1 MNQSLNKAIELHKAG
16 KFEKA
21 KKIYKQELIKNPQN
35 FETINLLSI
44 IYLQEKNYEKAIAL
58 INKAITINS
67 NHHALYNNLGVIY
80 KEIESYELAIKNF
93 KKAIEININYAEA
106 HNNLA
111 IIYQILKKYD
121 DALNQYGISIKLN
134 PDNPE
139 TYYNIGILFY
149 KKNNF
154 KNAIKNFKRSIELNP
169 NHLGSLKN
177 RASAYAFDNEYLL
190 SNEDYNQLKLLEP
203 KNKDMYESLIFFNN
217 NKICQWTNYND
228 DLKKIERN
236 IINNKTNNDY
246 INPWKLLLYAD
257 KINIIKKNTENY
269 NKQFNINKIRKN
281 TFNYF
286 NKEKILIAYY
296 SADFRRHAV
305 SHLIANVLENHNKNK
320 FEVFGFH
327 FSPSKDDDMSTR
339 VSKSFNKF
347 FDVRTWTDS
356 QIIEK
361 SKNLEVDIAID
372 LMGHTFGNR
381 LNIFTKRI
389 APLQVN
395 YLGNPGSVGRFMDYL
410 IADNNLI
417 LKKNEKFYSEKIIYM
432 PDCYQPHDTNKK
444 INKNYDKKKYNLPEG
459 KFIYCCLNG
468 TYKITPK
475 IFDCWMNILTRTNNT
490 VLCLLESNN
499 LSKKNILNEAR
510 KRNVNKDRI
519 IFTPLVDYE
528 NIFQRF
534 NYCDLFLDTFPYGAH
549 TTANEALSSGL
560 PLLTVVG
567 ESFQSRVSFSLL
579 NSLGM
584 KDLITYNLKDYEDMA
599 VNLAKNPEQLK
610 KIKDRLCFALK
621 NSNTFKT
628 KNYTENLEKAYIKIY
643 DQFKK
648 NLPPENV
655 YIK

>member
-1 MNQSLNKAIELHKAG
+1 M
-16 KFEKA
+16 
-21 KKIYKQELIKNPQN
+21 
-35 FETINLLSI
+35 
-44 IYLQEKNYEKAIAL
+44 
-58 INKAITINS
+58 
-67 NHHALYNNLGVIY
+67 
-80 KEIESYELAIKNF
+80 
-93 KKAIEININYAEA
+93 
-106 HNNLA
+106 
-111 IIYQILKKYD
+111 
-121 DALNQYGISIKLN
+121 
-134 PDNPE
+134 
-139 TYYNIGILFY
+139 
-149 KKNNF
+149 
-154 KNAIKNFKRSIELNP
+154 
-169 NHLGSLKN
+169 
-177 RASAYAFDNEYLL
+177 
-190 SNEDYNQLKLLEP
+190 SNEDYNQLKILDP

-246 INPWKLLLYAD
+246 INPWKLLLYTD

-281 TFNYF
+281 SFNYF

-296 SADFRRHAV
+296 SADFRRHAI

-320 FEVFGFH
+320 FEVLGFH
-327 FSPSKDDDMSTR
+327 FSPSKDDDMSDR
-339 VSKSFNKF
+339 VSKSFDKF
-347 FDVRTWTDS
+347 FDVKTWTDL

-361 SKNLEVDIAID
+361 SKSLEVDIAID

-389 APLQVN
+389 APLQIN
-395 YLGNPGSVGRFMDYL
+395 YLGNAGSVGRFMDYI

-432 PDCYQPHDTNKK
+432 PDCYQPHDANKK

-499 LSKKNILNEAR
+499 LSKKNILNEAI
-510 KRNVNKDRI
+510 KRNVNEDRI

-560 PLLTVVG
+560 PLLTMVG

-621 NSNTFKT
+621 NSNTFNT
-628 KNYTENLEKAYIKIY
+628 KHYTENLEKAYIKIY

-648 NLPPENV
+648 NLPAENV

>member
-1 MNQSLNKAIELHKAG
+1 
-16 KFEKA
+16 
-21 KKIYKQELIKNPQN
+21 
-35 FETINLLSI
+35 
-44 IYLQEKNYEKAIAL
+44 
-58 INKAITINS
+58 
-67 NHHALYNNLGVIY
+67 LY
-80 KEIESYELAIKNF
+80 
-93 KKAIEININYAEA
+93 
-106 HNNLA
+106 
-111 IIYQILKKYD
+111 
-121 DALNQYGISIKLN
+121 
-134 PDNPE
+134 
-139 TYYNIGILFY
+139 T
-149 KKNNF
+149 
-154 KNAIKNFKRSIELNP
+154 
-169 NHLGSLKN
+169 
-177 RASAYAFDNEYLL
+177 
-190 SNEDYNQLKLLEP
+190 
-203 KNKDMYESLIFFNN
+203 
-217 NKICQWTNYND
+217 
-228 DLKKIERN
+228 
-236 IINNKTNNDY
+236 
-246 INPWKLLLYAD
+246 D

-281 TFNYF
+281 SFNYF
-286 NKEKILIAYY
+286 IKEKILVAYY

-381 LNIFTKRI
+381 INIFTKRI

-417 LKKNEKFYSEKIIYM
+417 LKKNEKFFSEKIIYM

-459 KFIYCCLNG
+459 QFIYCCLNG

-475 IFDCWMNILTRTNNT
+475 IFDCWMNILIRTNNT

-510 KRNVNKDRI
+510 KRNVNEDRI

-549 TTANEALSSGL
+549 TTANETLSSGL
-560 PLLTVVG
+560 PLLTMVG

-648 NLPPENV
+648 NLPPETV